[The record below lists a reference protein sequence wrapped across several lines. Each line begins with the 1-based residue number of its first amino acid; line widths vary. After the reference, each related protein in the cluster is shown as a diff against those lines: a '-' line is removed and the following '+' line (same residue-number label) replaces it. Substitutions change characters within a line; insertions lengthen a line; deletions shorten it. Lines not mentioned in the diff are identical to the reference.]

1 MTTKKPSEPEEE
13 YFVREEANRLHA
25 LAVERQR
32 QTEQAEQERL
42 KQLHFMHC
50 PKCGFQLDTIQFR
63 GLAIDRC
70 FHCGGTWLD
79 AGELE
84 QLIGHQEPGGLL
96 RGLLSLFQKPP
107 RMGRTEP

>member
-1 MTTKKPSEPEEE
+1 MSTNKPSEQEDE

-32 QTEQAEQERL
+32 EMEAAEQERQ
-42 KQLHFMHC
+42 KQLHWMHC
-50 PKCGFQLDTIQFR
+50 PKCGFNLDTIEFR

-79 AGELE
+79 HGELE
-84 QLIGHQEPGGLL
+84 QLVGQKEPGGLL
-96 RGLLSLFQKPP
+96 RGLVSLFQRPP